1 MDERPRSPS
10 PTAAETLHRSRC
22 GRDRAPATRKQ
33 PTAQAPHGQPRSRLQ
48 RPDRLNPQSQ
58 SLSRSYGSNL
68 PISLTYILLSTRGCS
83 PRRPDADIGTN
94 RRERPKRYPPAGFS
108 RASRE
113 RPRTARKRA
122 ALRDRLFT
130 AQSSKTLSLRDGIP
144 GSRSLKQ
151 KRKLFPGFST
161 ASPVCVALPRPN
173 ETGVSD
179 RT

>member
-1 MDERPRSPS
+1 MWQGPSARLPKESHNPGPARP
-10 PTAAETLHRSRC
+10 T
-22 GRDRAPATRKQ
+22 PASQ
-33 PTAQAPHGQPRSRLQ
+33 II

-94 RRERPKRYPPAGFS
+94 RRERPKRNPPTGFS

-122 ALRDRLFT
+122 ALRDRLFNS
-130 AQSSKTLSLRDGIP
+130 AFIQNPLAPRRNSRVSVPQAEKKTLP
-144 GSRSLKQ
+144 GVLDS
-151 KRKLFPGFST
+151 FSGLCRVT
-161 ASPVCVALPRPN
+161 AT
-173 ETGVSD
+173 E
-179 RT
+179 

>member
-1 MDERPRSPS
+1 MMQAAKPAPHRCRNAPRSLMWQGPS
-10 PTAAETLHRSRC
+10 FTPLRVRSPGPARPTNTSL
-22 GRDRAPATRKQ
+22 DF
-33 PTAQAPHGQPRSRLQ
+33 

-94 RRERPKRYPPAGFS
+94 RRERPKRNPPTGFS

-130 AQSSKTLSLRDGIP
+130 ARSSKTLSLRDGIP

-173 ETGVSD
+173 ETGVS
-179 RT
+179 

>member
-1 MDERPRSPS
+1 MYEEPLSPS
-10 PTAAETLHRSRC
+10 PNTAGTLLRRLG
-22 GRDRAPATRKQ
+22 GRDRAHPPREVCPGPARKATGSQ
-33 PTAQAPHGQPRSRLQ
+33 VI

-130 AQSSKTLSLRDGIP
+130 ALSSKTLSLRDGIP